1 MILTMAGLEGKKDV
15 WFLCGIRKLRATGTI
30 HTKPIRVPN
39 VMSNTP
45 STMIVGEHRAA
56 AMRQRK
62 VLADPKK
69 ARAFLVR
76 AGILEKGGKRLA
88 KRYR

>member
-1 MILTMAGLEGKKDV
+1 MTRGRRGAMSK
-15 WFLCGIRKLRATGTI
+15 ATSTTI
-30 HTKPIRVPN
+30 VE
-39 VMSNTP
+39 
-45 STMIVGEHRAA
+45 EHRAA
-56 AMRQRK
+56 ATRQRK
-62 VLADPKK
+62 ALADPKK